1 MSEAPRRD
9 EKEEKDEK
17 GRDES
22 WDEKWRRDPVEAAI
36 WACVLIWV
44 GLVWLASNTG
54 IWDNLLGRGT
64 EWWAIAFLGAGAIVL
79 LGVVFRVLVP
89 AYRRPLA
96 GGIVL
101 GFILLGVGLGQLTNW
116 VIVGPLIVIAI
127 GVGLLLTGFFRRGPQ
142 E

>member
-1 MSEAPRRD
+1 MSGEPRRD

-17 GRDES
+17 GRNES
-22 WDEKWRRDPVEAAI
+22 WDEKWRRDPVEAVI

-44 GLVWLASNTG
+44 GLVWLASNMG
-54 IWDNLLGRGT
+54 IWKNLLGPKA
-64 EWWAIAFLGAGAIVL
+64 EWWAIAFMGAGVIVL
-79 LGVVFRVLVP
+79 LGVLFRVLVP
-89 AYRRPLA
+89 AYRRPLG

-116 VIVGPLIVIAI
+116 VIVGPLIIIAI